1 MQQRFRIIGISG
13 SLRRTSANTAILR
26 AIQEAHTTA
35 DMELVQL
42 NEIPAYNE
50 DDDGA
55 ATARR
60 RPRIARD
67 ASPPRMP

>member
-50 DDDGA
+50 DEDGA
-55 ATARR
+55 ALPAAVRALR
-60 RPRIARD
+60 ERVAAPMR
-67 ASPPRMP
+67 